1 MQVLIDKK
9 AVKEINKLGS
19 VVANKIYDYLEELED
34 IDPRTKGKP
43 LSGKLNHLWRYRVGN
58 YRILAEIQD
67 DKLIVLVVRV
77 GHRSNVYK

>member
-1 MQVLIDKK
+1 MQVIIDKK
-9 AVKEINKLGS
+9 AVMEINKLGS
-19 VVANKIYDYLEELED
+19 VAANQIYDYLEELEG
-34 IDPRTKGKP
+34 IDPRTKGKA
-43 LSGKLNHLWRYRVGN
+43 LSGKLNHLWRYRVGS